1 MNEVNNLEY
10 LQQKSKK
17 PFGVKDKLGYLFG
30 DFGND
35 FMFIFANMY
44 FMIFYTKVLGVSS
57 AMVGTC
63 FLVSRFVDAFSD
75 IAMGRIVDKCQPTK
89 DGKFRCWIKR
99 IAGPVAIMNFLMYQY
114 SLANASMTIKVAVMF
129 VTYLL
134 WGSVFYTAIN
144 IPYGSMASVI
154 TADTQERAS
163 LSTWRS
169 MGASCASVVI
179 GSITPQLVYS
189 ADAAGNQI
197 INPERFTLVA
207 GVFSV
212 AAFICYIL
220 CFVLTTERIEPQ
232 AKEPEEKLSLVETF
246 KALGTSRSMVSIIAI
261 TIVLILSQFMGQTI
275 NTYLF
280 IDYFNDVN
288 ALSLLSMI
296 GLPINLIIAAGAAKL
311 AKNYG
316 KREVGMIG
324 VFIGGVVYLAMYF
337 MDIKNAYQFLIAYA
351 IATFGITMFNMLLW
365 AFITD
370 VIDDN
375 EVRTGERNDGTTYGV
390 YSFTRK
396 LAQALTGAVSGYALT
411 FIGYNSIATTQT
423 ESVKHGL
430 YVLST
435 VWPGVG
441 YILVG
446 LLLMFAY
453 PLTKKVVEDN
463 GIKLSSLR
471 K

>member
-1 MNEVNNLEY
+1 
-10 LQQKSKK
+10 
-17 PFGVKDKLGYLFG
+17 
-30 DFGND
+30 
-35 FMFIFANMY
+35 
-44 FMIFYTKVLGVSS
+44 
-57 AMVGTC
+57 
-63 FLVSRFVDAFSD
+63 
-75 IAMGRIVDKCQPTK
+75 
-89 DGKFRCWIKR
+89 
-99 IAGPVAIMNFLMYQY
+99 
-114 SLANASMTIKVAVMF
+114 
-129 VTYLL
+129 
-134 WGSVFYTAIN
+134 
-144 IPYGSMASVI
+144 MASVI
-154 TADTQERAS
+154 TDDTKERAS
-163 LSTWRS
+163 LSTWRT
-169 MGASCASVVI
+169 MGASFAGVAI
-179 GSITPQLVYS
+179 GSITPQLIYS

-220 CFVLTTERIEPQ
+220 CFVLTTERIESQ
-232 AKEPEEKLSLVETF
+232 AKESEEKLSLVQTF
-246 KALGTSRSMVSIIAI
+246 KALGSSKSMVSIIVI
-261 TIVLILSQFMGQTI
+261 TIVMILSSFMTQTI

-288 ALSLLSMI
+288 ALSLLSII
-296 GLPINLIIAAGAAKL
+296 GLPINLFVASLAAKL
-311 AKNYG
+311 AQKYG
-316 KREVGMIG
+316 KREVSMIG
-324 VFIGGVVYLAMYF
+324 LLFSGAVYLAMYF
-337 MDIKNAYQFLIAYA
+337 MGIKNAYQFLMAYA
-351 IATFGITMFNMLLW
+351 VATFGMAIFNMLLW

-375 EVRTGERNDGTTYGV
+375 EVKTGERNDGTTYGV

-441 YILVG
+441 YILVA

-453 PLTKKVVEDN
+453 PLTKKVVEEN

>member
-1 MNEVNNLEY
+1 MNEVNNSGY

-75 IAMGRIVDKCQPTK
+75 ITMGRIVDRCKPTK

-220 CFVLTTERIEPQ
+220 CFLLTTERIEPQ
-232 AKEPEEKLSLVETF
+232 VKESEEKLSLVETF